1 MLGFELKVVE
11 VHGRGR
17 RRKAQRHLTLLPGA
31 VISHRKTPP
40 CRKSKSNQ
48 PEKMRVL
55 WMNCVQRLYALRNN

>member
-31 VISHRKTPP
+31 VISHAKTPVP
-40 CRKSKSNQ
+40 AEAQNLQGKEPATVDFCRFKVS
-48 PEKMRVL
+48 
-55 WMNCVQRLYALRNN
+55 ALKRP